1 MKKLIH
7 LLFVLTVL
15 SSYSQQNVIPDYDL
29 AAKFSPKKIAK
40 LRHYRDQN
48 PLSHAEYLM
57 NLHLRSQNRHGID

>member
-29 AAKFSPKKIAK
+29 AAKFSPKKNSKTGSFNFCKSTLVKSRRQI
-40 LRHYRDQN
+40 LV
-48 PLSHAEYLM
+48 S
-57 NLHLRSQNRHGID
+57 I